1 MRIERTWVQRHFLI
15 PVFAFVLGATTALGG
30 FAQASVNA
38 FASNAGQVIQSARS
52 GAVAGATASASGTS
66 AYTLPSLTNSCSYSA
81 STATSTP
88 NNSTTIKF
96 AHNSITNFSVGMD
109 LSGSTKIAAGTKI
122 TGITLATPN
131 DTVTFTPGVTGIIS
145 TGTSITAAGCSQG
158 FFYVHNNQL
167 INLHSFGISQ
177 SVLPANIG
185 TVIIQSCSLVWNT
198 VTGSCSGVISTVVP
212 ATTATSSISTAVLP
226 LVGNS
231 GNVQL
236 RALASTSGIAPT
248 ISIAVRGNIDFVP
261 NGVSNS

>member
-1 MRIERTWVQRHFLI
+1 MRIERMWVQHHVLI
-15 PVFAFVLGATTALGG
+15 PAFAFVVGATTTLGG
-30 FAQASVNA
+30 IADASVSA
-38 FASNAGQVIQSARS
+38 RVSNAGQLIQSARS
-52 GAVAGATASASGTS
+52 GAVAGATAAATGTS
-66 AYTLPSLTNSCSYSA
+66 AYTMPTLTNSCSYSA
-81 STATSTP
+81 STSTSTP

-96 AHNSITNFSVGMD
+96 AHNSIANFSVGMD
-109 LSGSTKIAAGTKI
+109 LSGSSRIAGGTKI
-122 TGITLATPN
+122 TGIALATPN
-131 DTVTFTPGVTGIIS
+131 DTVTFSPGVTGIIS
-145 TGTSITAAGCSQG
+145 TGTTITAAGCSQG

-198 VTGSCSGVISTVVP
+198 VTGSCSGAISTLVP
-212 ATTATSSISTAVLP
+212 ATTATSSIYTAVLP
-226 LVGNS
+226 LAPTS

-248 ISIAVRGNIDFVP
+248 ISIAVRGNIDFAP